1 MAVVPAAWIPCNTFL
16 STNAVDTVGILQ
28 TFYYAR
34 WIGSIEHCHHR
45 YSKPPTT
52 PLKTARLALAPL
64 GSSH

>member
-34 WIGSIEHCHHR
+34 WIGSIVSTATADTR
-45 YSKPPTT
+45 RG
-52 PLKTARLALAPL
+52 LKRL
-64 GSSH
+64 